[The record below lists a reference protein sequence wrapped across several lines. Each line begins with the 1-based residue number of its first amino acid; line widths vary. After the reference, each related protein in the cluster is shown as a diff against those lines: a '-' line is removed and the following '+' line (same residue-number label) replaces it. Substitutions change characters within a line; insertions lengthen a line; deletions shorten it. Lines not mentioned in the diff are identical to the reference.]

1 MDDVL
6 GYAGKRA
13 VVTGAA
19 SGMAEQAAVILTELG
34 AEVIALDVKPV
45 SADVTTAIHVDLGDR
60 ASIDVALAEI
70 DGPVDAVFSCAGLPG
85 PPFTDVQVMT
95 VNFIGARHLIE
106 GLVGRMPSGAAVA
119 CIASAAGIGW
129 QQQIE
134 TYAPLLATETF
145 DDAVA
150 WIEGHPEM
158 MPWGGYVCS
167 KVVLNQW
174 VASRG
179 FDYMTER
186 GIRLNCINPGP
197 TDSAMMAQFHAFAG
211 REAVDAAIGPIGR
224 YSEPVEQAWPIVCLN
239 SPRLSYVSGESFFTD
254 GGYLGAMTMGR
265 QEGFLLLEGG
275 TLEGA

>member
-6 GYAGKRA
+6 GYEGKRV

-19 SGMAEQAAVILTELG
+19 SGMAEQAATILTDLG
-34 AEVIALDVKPV
+34 AEVIALDIKPV
-45 SADVTTAIHVDLGDR
+45 SADVKTAIEIDLGDR
-60 ASIDVALAEI
+60 ASIDAALAAI
-70 DGPVDAVFSCAGLPG
+70 DGTVDAVFSCAGLPG
-85 PPFTDVQVMT
+85 PPFTDVQVVT

-106 GLVGRMPSGAAVA
+106 GLVDQMPSGSAVA

-134 TYAPLLATETF
+134 TFAPLLATETF
-145 DDAVA
+145 EDAVA
-150 WIEGHPEM
+150 WIEAHPEV

-174 VASRG
+174 VASRS
-179 FDYMTER
+179 FDYSTER

-197 TDSAMMAQFHAFAG
+197 TDSAMMPQFQAFAG
-211 REAVDAAIGPIGR
+211 KEAIDAAIGPIGR

-239 SPRLSYVSGESFFTD
+239 SPRLSYVSGEAFWTD
-254 GGYLGAMTMGR
+254 GGFLGAITMGR
-265 QEGFLLLEGG
+265 QKGFDLLEGG
-275 TLEGA
+275 AL

>member
-6 GYAGKRA
+6 GYEGKRV

-19 SGMAEQAAVILTELG
+19 SGMAEQAAMILTELG
-34 AEVIALDVKPV
+34 AEVIALDIKPV
-45 SADVTTAIHVDLGDR
+45 SAPVAAAIEVDLGDR
-60 ASIDVALAEI
+60 ASIDAALAAI
-70 DGPVDAVFSCAGLPG
+70 DGGIDSVFSCAGLPG
-85 PPFTDVQVMT
+85 PPFTDVQVVT

-106 GLVGRMPSGAAVA
+106 GLLDQMPSGSSVG

-134 TYAPLLATETF
+134 MFAPLLATTSFE
-145 DDAVA
+145 DAVA
-150 WIEGHPEM
+150 WIEAHPEV

-174 VASRG
+174 VASCG
-179 FDYMTER
+179 FDYITER

-197 TDSAMMAQFHAFAG
+197 TDSAMMPQFQAFAG
-211 REAVDAAIGPIGR
+211 KEAIDAAIGPIGR

-239 SPRLSYVSGESFFTD
+239 SPRMSYVSGEAFFTD
-254 GGYLGAMTMGR
+254 GGFLGAMTMGR
-265 QEGFLLLEGG
+265 QKGFDLLDGG
-275 TLEGA
+275 AL

>member
-6 GYAGKRA
+6 GYEGKRV

-19 SGMAEQAAVILTELG
+19 SGMAEQAAIILSDLG
-34 AEVIALDVKPV
+34 AEVIALDIKAV
-45 SADVTTAIHVDLGDR
+45 SAPVKTAIEIDLGDR
-60 ASIDVALAEI
+60 TSIDAALAAI

-85 PPFTDVQVMT
+85 PPFTDVEVVT

-106 GLVGRMPSGAAVA
+106 GLVDQMPSGSAVA

-134 TYAPLLATETF
+134 TFAPLLATETF
-145 DDAVA
+145 EDAVA
-150 WIEGHPEM
+150 WIEAHPEV

-167 KVVLNQW
+167 KIVLNQW
-174 VASRG
+174 VASRN
-179 FDYMTER
+179 FDYTTER

-197 TDSAMMAQFHAFAG
+197 TDSAMMPQFQAFAG
-211 REAVDAAIGPIGR
+211 KEAIDAAIGPIGR

-239 SPRLSYVSGESFFTD
+239 SPRLSYVSGEAFFTD
-254 GGYLGAMTMGR
+254 GGFLGAMTMGR
-265 QEGFLLLEGG
+265 QKGFGLLEGG
-275 TLEGA
+275 AL

>member
-6 GYAGKRA
+6 GYEGKRV

-19 SGMAEQAAVILTELG
+19 SGMAEQAALILADLG
-34 AEVIALDVKPV
+34 AEVIALDIKPV
-45 SADVTTAIHVDLGDR
+45 SAPVKTAVEVDIGDR
-60 ASIDVALAEI
+60 ASIDAAVAAV

-85 PPFTDVQVMT
+85 PPFTDVQVVT
-95 VNFIGARHLIE
+95 VNFIGARHLVE
-106 GLVGRMPSGAAVA
+106 RLVDQMPRGSAIA

-134 TYAPLLATETF
+134 TFAPFLATTTF
-145 DDAVA
+145 EEAVA
-150 WIEGHPEM
+150 WIEAHPEV

-174 VASRG
+174 VASRS
-179 FDYMTER
+179 FDYLTER

-197 TDSAMMAQFHAFAG
+197 TDSAMMPQFQAFAG
-211 REAVDAAIGPIGR
+211 KEAIDAAIGPIGR

-239 SPRLSYVSGESFFTD
+239 SPRFGYVSGEALWTD
-254 GGYLGAMTMGR
+254 GGFLGALTMGR
-265 QEGFLLLEGG
+265 QKGFDLLEGG
-275 TLEGA
+275 AL